1 MKQEYIDCFDLF
13 EFAENVVVLTG
24 AGISTLSGIPDYR
37 GKSGLDSKK
46 ELFEGYNRGKITDI
60 DFFPKH
66 PDIFYRYA
74 RKYIYPMLDK
84 APSVGHITLVALQK
98 RGIIDKLYTQ
108 NIDTLHTKAGS
119 TTYELHG
126 SLAGHTCMKC
136 GLYGFTTTEIR
147 SCIEQ
152 GKVPYCNCGGLIK
165 PDVIFFGE
173 ELNEELLSQ
182 AFNDFMSADI
192 ILVIGSSLTVP
203 PVSTL
208 PMAVSL
214 THTKLIIV
222 NDQPTQYDQYAAYK
236 FNDIA
241 EFCVAMQECF
251 WGNSSIFEHHY

>member
-66 PDIFYRYA
+66 PDIYYRYA

-84 APSVGHITLVALQK
+84 APSVGHITLAALQK

-147 SCIEQ
+147 SCIEY
-152 GKVPYCNCGGLIK
+152 GNVPYCSCGGLIK

-214 THTKLIIV
+214 THAKLIIV

-241 EFCVAMQECF
+241 EFCQNIQDYF
-251 WGNSSIFEHHY
+251 L

>member
-1 MKQEYIDCFDLF
+1 MKQEYVDCFDLF
-13 EFAENVVVLTG
+13 DYAENAVVLTG

-37 GKSGLDSKK
+37 GKGGLDSKK
-46 ELFEGYNRGKITDI
+46 EFFEGFARSEITDI
-60 DFFPKH
+60 KFFTKH

-74 RKYIYPMLDK
+74 KKYIYPMLDK
-84 APSVGHITLVALQK
+84 DPSVGHITLAALQK

-108 NIDTLHTKAGS
+108 NIDILHTKAGS

-126 SLAGHTCMKC
+126 SLKGHTCMKC
-136 GLYGFTTTEIR
+136 GSYVFTTSEIR
-147 SCIEQ
+147 FCIEY
-152 GKVPYCNCGGLIK
+152 GGIPYCSCGGLIK

-214 THTKLIIV
+214 NHAKLIIV
-222 NDQPTQYDQYAAYK
+222 NEQPTQYDQYATHK

-241 EFCVAMQECF
+241 EFCVEAQEYF
-251 WGNSSIFEHHY
+251 YLAQLNI

>member
-1 MKQEYIDCFDLF
+1 M
-13 EFAENVVVLTG
+13 
-24 AGISTLSGIPDYR
+24 
-37 GKSGLDSKK
+37 
-46 ELFEGYNRGKITDI
+46 ELI
-60 DFFPKH
+60 
-66 PDIFYRYA
+66 
-74 RKYIYPMLDK
+74 LC
-84 APSVGHITLVALQK
+84 Q
-98 RGIIDKLYTQ
+98 
-108 NIDTLHTKAGS
+108 AGS

-147 SCIEQ
+147 SCIEY
-152 GKVPYCNCGGLIK
+152 GKVPYCSCGGLIK

-214 THTKLIIV
+214 NHAKLIIV
-222 NDQPTQYDQYAAYK
+222 NEQPTQYDQYATHK

-241 EFCVAMQECF
+241 EFCVEAQEYF
-251 WGNSSIFEHHY
+251 YLSQLNI

>member
-1 MKQEYIDCFDLF
+1 MKQEYVDCFDLF

-66 PDIFYRYA
+66 PDIYYRYA

-84 APSVGHITLVALQK
+84 APSVGHITLAALQK

-147 SCIEQ
+147 SCIEY

-214 THTKLIIV
+214 NHAKLIIV
-222 NDQPTQYDQYAAYK
+222 NEQPTQYDQYATHK
-236 FNDIA
+236 FNNIA
-241 EFCVAMQECF
+241 EFCVEAQEYF
-251 WGNSSIFEHHY
+251 SLAQFNI

>member
-13 EFAENVVVLTG
+13 DYAENAVVLTG

-74 RKYIYPMLDK
+74 KKYIYPMLDK
-84 APSVGHITLVALQK
+84 APSVGHITLAELQK

-147 SCIEQ
+147 SCIEH
-152 GKVPYCNCGGLIK
+152 GGIPYCSCGGLIK

-214 THTKLIIV
+214 NHAKLIIV
-222 NDQPTQYDQYAAYK
+222 NEQPTQYDQYATHK

-241 EFCVAMQECF
+241 EFCQNARDYFLE
-251 WGNSSIFEHHY
+251 GI

>member
-13 EFAENVVVLTG
+13 DYAENIVVLTG

-46 ELFEGYNRGKITDI
+46 ELFEGFARSEITDI
-60 DFFPKH
+60 KFFTNH
-66 PDIFYRYA
+66 PDLFYRYA
-74 RKYIYPMLDK
+74 RKHIYPMLDK
-84 APSVGHITLVALQK
+84 TPSVGHITLTELQK

-108 NIDTLHTKAGS
+108 NIDTLHTKAGAKA
-119 TTYELHG
+119 YELHG
-126 SLAGHTCMKC
+126 SLTGHTCMKC
-136 GLYGFTTTEIR
+136 GLYNFTATEIR
-147 SCIEQ
+147 SCIEHDD
-152 GKVPYCNCGGLIK
+152 VPYCTCGGLIK

-214 THTKLIIV
+214 NHAKLIIV
-222 NDQPTQYDQYAAYK
+222 NEQPTQYDQYATHK

-241 EFCVAMQECF
+241 EFCQNARDYFLE
-251 WGNSSIFEHHY
+251 GI

>member
-84 APSVGHITLVALQK
+84 TPSVGHITLSALQK

-119 TTYELHG
+119 KTYELHG
-126 SLAGHTCMKC
+126 SLVGHTCMKC

-147 SCIEQ
+147 SCIEY
-152 GKVPYCNCGGLIK
+152 GNVPYCSCGGLIK

-214 THTKLIIV
+214 NHAKLIIV
-222 NDQPTQYDQYAAYK
+222 NEQPTQYDQYATHK

-241 EFCVAMQECF
+241 EFCRNARDYF
-251 WGNSSIFEHHY
+251 FEGT

>member
-1 MKQEYIDCFDLF
+1 MQQKYIDCFELF
-13 EFAENVVVLTG
+13 DYAEKIVALTG
-24 AGISTLSGIPDYR
+24 AGISTLSGIPDFR
-37 GKSGLDSKK
+37 GKSGFYTKHTT
-46 ELFEGYNRGKITDI
+46 FEGYDRDTLLDLK
-60 DFFPKH
+60 FFVQH

-74 RKYIYPMLDK
+74 KKYIYPMLDK
-84 APSVGHITLVALQK
+84 APSVGHITLAALQK

-147 SCIEQ
+147 SCIEY
-152 GKVPYCNCGGLIK
+152 GNVPYCSCGGLIK

-214 THTKLIIV
+214 THAKLIIV

-251 WGNSSIFEHHY
+251 WGNRSIFEHHY